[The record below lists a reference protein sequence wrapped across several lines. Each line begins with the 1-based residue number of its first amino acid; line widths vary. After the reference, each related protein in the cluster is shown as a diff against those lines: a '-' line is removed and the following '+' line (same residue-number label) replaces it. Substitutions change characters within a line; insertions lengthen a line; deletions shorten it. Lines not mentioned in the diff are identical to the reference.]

1 MKTLRQ
7 RFHTPLHLLNL
18 KGLMPMLNSRRLLG
32 WVMLWVLGYGVG
44 DLSVQAAV
52 WPWNK
57 VSQQRMEFNSGNA
70 TVIPPSIE
78 GYQPLKPLNVSNT
91 WWDAYGRD
99 DLDAFVS
106 STILNNLELQA
117 KEDELLALQQRVKK
131 QFAKELPT
139 ATIGGSWVRQ
149 KNSKNLISPNLS
161 QFSGGG
167 PQVFSPGS
175 TFSIYNLPLT
185 LEYELDL
192 FRKNR
197 YATRAEGFRYEAEVL
212 RMRDMELSLAEHAT
226 ETALQ
231 SLTTDAMIQFARQR
245 LVIQEELLH
254 LERTRFDT
262 GLDAEDDSLLRSKQ
276 VEAQRAILAQRE
288 REKKQYDHEAAYL
301 AGASIQQFEWKN
313 PSLESRQFI
322 TDISLAPLNSWL
334 NIDANSLIRRPD
346 VSLYEILLRA
356 SEMDVQVARRMF
368 LPSFTLSAQVGLA
381 STQLSQW
388 FDWNSILASF
398 GTSVAQQL
406 FAGGSIKANLKEQKA
421 RYDEVGKR
429 YRNQLLLAGR
439 DVENAIA
446 VLDETLKQSEAQ
458 RISLTAS
465 EKNLQLEKSRYSTG
479 LVSYTSVLKHEDA
492 VVVQQEAWVTS
503 KLKALLAWN
512 SLQRQ
517 LGGGFIQDAT

>member
-1 MKTLRQ
+1 MRNPIP
-7 RFHTPLHLLNL
+7 HCVALL
-18 KGLMPMLNSRRLLG
+18 LLG
-32 WVMLWVLGYGVG
+32 VF
-44 DLSVQAAV
+44 LSPYTVTAQAGV
-52 WPWNK
+52 WPWKKNTQERIQFTPENTTL
-57 VSQQRMEFNSGNA
+57 V
-70 TVIPPSIE
+70 PPAIE

-91 WWDAYGRD
+91 WWDAFGRE
-99 DLDAFVS
+99 DLDAFVT

-117 KEDELLALQQRVKK
+117 KEDELAALQQRVKK

-139 ATIGGSWVRQ
+139 ASIGASWVRQ
-149 KNSKNLISPNLS
+149 KNSQNLTAPNLS
-161 QFSGGG
+161 QLSGGG
-167 PQVFSPGS
+167 ANVFSPGS

-185 LEYELDL
+185 VEYELDL

-197 YATRAEGFRYEAEVL
+197 YATRAEAFRYEAEVL

-226 ETALQ
+226 QTALN
-231 SLTTDAMIQFARQR
+231 SLATDAMIQYARQR

-254 LERTRFDT
+254 LERNRFDT
-262 GLDAEDDSLLRSKQ
+262 GLDARDDSLLRAKQ

-301 AGASIQQFEWKN
+301 AGSSIQRFEWKN
-313 PSLESRQFI
+313 PALDNTQFM
-322 TDISLAPLNSWL
+322 DEVPLAPLESWL
-334 NIDANSLIRRPD
+334 GIEANALIRRPD
-346 VSLYEILLRA
+346 IGLYEQLIRA

-406 FAGGSIKANLKEQKA
+406 FAGGSIKANLKEQRA

-446 VLDETLKQSEAQ
+446 VLDETLKRTEAQ
-458 RISLTAS
+458 RISLNAS
-465 EKNLQLEKSRYSTG
+465 LETLTLEKSRYSTG
-479 LVSYTSVLKHEDA
+479 LVAYTAVLKQEDA
-492 VVVQQEAWVTS
+492 VMAQREQWVQA
-503 KLKALLAWN
+503 KLAALLAWN

-517 LGGGFIQDAT
+517 LGGGFIEDTAS